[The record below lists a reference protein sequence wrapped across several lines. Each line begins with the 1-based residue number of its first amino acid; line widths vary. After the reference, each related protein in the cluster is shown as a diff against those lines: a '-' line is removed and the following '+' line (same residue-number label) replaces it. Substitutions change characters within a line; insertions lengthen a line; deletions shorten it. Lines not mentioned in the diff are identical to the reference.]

1 MTTRDESYWYFKNFS
16 HYSYRKCSEMFREK
30 RWELVIKIQRI
41 KLATKIMTADVTLP
55 RQWICILS
63 DFFKLAATCS
73 ICQDV
78 GEFLLNQ
85 IIGIPFKFKKRE
97 LTLPLVNVLHKMC
110 HWDISHES
118 NAVDSKEMYQK
129 VRLLYSCRLNVFLG
143 WASIQTSLI
152 QNFLC
157 FLALIIHKRQRF
169 TLRTDSNYNMTAI
182 HSRGFAHW
190 TFYSFVGVV
199 AIVVIVAQTPF
210 VYWLP

>member
-1 MTTRDESYWYFKNFS
+1 
-16 HYSYRKCSEMFREK
+16 
-30 RWELVIKIQRI
+30 
-41 KLATKIMTADVTLP
+41 
-55 RQWICILS
+55 
-63 DFFKLAATCS
+63 
-73 ICQDV
+73 
-78 GEFLLNQ
+78 
-85 IIGIPFKFKKRE
+85 
-97 LTLPLVNVLHKMC
+97 MC

-210 VYWLP
+210 VYWVLTTIVTIMYYYNIKITDVVLQHYCESADTK

>member
-1 MTTRDESYWYFKNFS
+1 MTTKDESYWYFKNVS
-16 HYSYRKCSEMFREK
+16 HYSYWKCSEMFRK
-30 RWELVIKIQRI
+30 SRWKLVIRIQRI

-55 RQWICILS
+55 RLWICILS
-63 DFFKLAATCS
+63 DFFKLTAT
-73 ICQDV
+73 CQDV
-78 GEFLLNQ
+78 SEFLLNQ
-85 IIGIPFKFKKRE
+85 IIGDSIQVLKKE
-97 LTLPLVNVLHKMC
+97 LTLPLVNVVHKMC

-118 NAVDSKEMYQK
+118 HAVDSKEMYQK
-129 VRLLYSCRLNVFLG
+129 VWLLYNCRLNMFLS

-152 QNFLC
+152 PNFLC

-182 HSRGFAHW
+182 HSCGFAHW

-210 VYWLP
+210 VYRLP